1 MPVHVEDVSNEVT
14 VVDGELPLTE
24 AQVER
29 LVAVVLK
36 RLEGKQR
43 EARKR
48 EGATRLSG
56 SALPAQGGG
65 E

>member
-1 MPVHVEDVSNEVT
+1 MPLHIEDIVNEVT

-24 AQVER
+24 AQVDR

-48 EGATRLSG
+48 EEATRLSG
-56 SALPAQGGG
+56 SAVPAAGGG